1 VTLSLAF
8 RAGLAAVLLL
18 AACDRPTQPTAA
30 ADGNAAR
37 LASPAPASSSQRQFP
52 ALTGRVVDSA
62 GLLRPEDEARLTET
76 LARLE
81 SRTTDQLVVVT
92 VSSLEGRSVEDFSDA
107 LANHWQVGQA
117 GRDNGVLL
125 LVAPIERQ
133 TRIAI
138 GYGLET
144 VFTNDQAGQIIQRD
158 MLPAFREERWTDG
171 ISSAV
176 DSIAGILIA
185 AEHVPRR
192 RAA

>member
-1 VTLSLAF
+1 MTAP
-8 RAGLAAVLLL
+8 RALRPWLAAALLL
-18 AACDRPTQPTAA
+18 AACEGPGQPAA
-30 ADGNAAR
+30 AIDSNAAR
-37 LASPAPASSSQRQFP
+37 LISTSTTAPSPPQFP
-52 ALTGRVVDSA
+52 VLTGRVVDNA
-62 GLLRPEDEARLTET
+62 DLLRPEDEARLTDT

-92 VSSLEGRSVEDFSDA
+92 VLSLEGRSVDDYSNA
-107 LANHWQVGQA
+107 LANRWQVGQA
-117 GRDNGVLL
+117 GKDNGVLL
-125 LVAPIERQ
+125 LVAPTERQ

-138 GYGLET
+138 GYGLER
-144 VFTNDQAGQIIQRD
+144 VLSNDQARQIIQRD

-176 DSIAGILIA
+176 DSIAAILIA